1 MKILWQQQ
9 VENAPPRA
17 ECPRSATAPGAR
29 TNMVFLFFSLLV
41 NTHVRD
47 GGGKQHR
54 FGGSQFCCAGTL
66 YEDYKAVTLG
76 TVNWTQTF
84 IKKKD
89 SFIPF
94 SRFWFPTVTLQLSP
108 FQAVINL

>member
-84 IKKKD
+84 IKKK
-89 SFIPF
+89 
-94 SRFWFPTVTLQLSP
+94 TVLYHFHGSGFQLSH
-108 FQAVINL
+108 FSYLLFKQ

>member
-1 MKILWQQQ
+1 MPHQGQSVHAVQLLPEHGPTW
-9 VENAPPRA
+9 
-17 ECPRSATAPGAR
+17 
-29 TNMVFLFFSLLV
+29 FFFFFSLLV

-84 IKKKD
+84 IKKK
-89 SFIPF
+89 
-94 SRFWFPTVTLQLSP
+94 TVLYHFHGSGFQLSH
-108 FQAVINL
+108 FSYLLFKQ